1 MKMKKKYKVII
12 CLLIIILV
20 IIFLKRDRNYEINY
34 KINNYDVYEKY
45 LKKEKTTYIKVLENR
60 RVYEFV
66 FSKKISKKRR
76 ILSKSAQ
83 SHSPGTTF
91 RHRCRYRNLFAD
103 TE

>member
-45 LKKEKTTYIKVLENR
+45 
-60 RVYEFV
+60 
-66 FSKKISKKRR
+66 KKR
-76 ILSKSAQ
+76 
-83 SHSPGTTF
+83 TN
-91 RHRCRYRNLFAD
+91 NLYKGIRK
-103 TE
+103 